1 MKAFSPEMFTEQAQT
16 SLKEDAYN
24 LINQKPA
31 IIRSLLEAEDDSIIM
46 EMDARREMYIS
57 LLESQQQGLDI
68 IDEAGLGGKMIA
80 AIIAGIIAIIGAL
93 IAMLTG
99 KGGGGS
105 SSGGSSSSS
114 SSSTSSQNTFKQLAA
129 TEKKTNDQI
138 KSSST
143 YKALDKVLSDKEF
156 EDFQQGLLDARAD
169 PSKTVHALSG
179 KVTTKNALGADVDSN
194 VDYSLQHAKEFNDK
208 HAKNFP
214 INFFTHWFVND
225 NNDIEVSTKYRI
237 TGKQFR
243 NVARSMSPVDVI
255 KYELPDKNICAGN
268 VGSINVLISVCN
280 DLSSAYNSISS
291 NEVESAKSEFE
302 KIKNKLDSASEDI
315 KKVIDHETKLN
326 EGKDP
331 VPTNPGEYLDSELK
345 HMDGLKHVHAGL
357 WTVPA
362 PVFDNVHSLKDL
374 KKALEGLLKKANE
387 TEYEDSAKEIISSL
401 NSSVKNL
408 RATCI
413 ELSSGI
419 AKCANTYDETLR
431 AIARQVGKV
440 DDAVK
445 DQCIAFGNSHELAKF
460 ESAAFLKPFNLQESM
475 MYGDSTYTESDL
487 LQESAFAN
495 DLALN
500 EDYTD
505 YYQAI
510 DDTSARFFIYMHE
523 NQMRAI
529 NEEALIFSET
539 SISDYEKFQRLQ
551 AVNEALGAKIK
562 RGWYNA
568 VAAIKEVFRKFM
580 EKLTANFTTTKN
592 YLDRYKNIIL
602 KANFNPKDEYKTQDL
617 DTSIN
622 RILNTEA
629 PPFDFNDLVNAE
641 CNTPGEFFANVFS
654 KKARLD
660 RPINDQI
667 KFPDA
672 NSTMG
677 DINEYFKSYFC
688 MEGHDKTYSGADFQR
703 GINNYFNFL
712 YDIRKINQTI
722 KKSIDNIEDTATKI
736 MKQAG
741 VDVNKPADNAQN
753 NANATGTSAAAPA
766 ANAGANATTQA
777 NNDSFVYSNLY
788 QKYFTLNENG
798 VLVEADINAGAKPQ
812 TPSQGMK
819 NVADKAEGSDDTN
832 AIKNTERS
840 SVDSKVKAYVD
851 VCTGML
857 RAKMSACEFT
867 RNELMQIIRHHVQ
880 AHIGNAAANPQQNNQ
895 QQQQT
900 QQQEQQ
906 PQQQQQ
912 AQAAK
917 PTVGQ
922 RIRNA
927 ANAIRGR

>member
-24 LINQKPA
+24 LINQKDEA
-31 IIRSLLEAEDDSIIM
+31 IKSLLEAEDYSIIM

-80 AIIAGIIAIIGAL
+80 VIIAGIIAIIGAL

-114 SSSTSSQNTFKQLAA
+114 SSSISSQNTFKQLAA

-143 YKALDKVLSDKEF
+143 YKALDNLLSDKEF
-156 EDFQQGLLDARAD
+156 EDFRQGMLDARND

-225 NNDIEVSTKYRI
+225 NNDIEVSTKYHI

-345 HMDGLKHVHAGL
+345 HMDGLKHVRAGL

-419 AKCANTYDETLR
+419 AKCARTYDETLR

-440 DDAVK
+440 DDVVK
-445 DQCIAFGNSHELAKF
+445 DQCLAFGDSRELAYF
-460 ESAAFLKPFNLQESM
+460 ESAAFLKQFNLQEAM
-475 MYGDSTYTESDL
+475 MYGDPTYTESDL

-510 DDTSARFFIYMHE
+510 DDTSARFSIYMHE

-529 NEEALIFSET
+529 NEEALVFAET
-539 SISDYEKFQRLQ
+539 GMSDYEKFNRLQ
-551 AVNEALGAKIK
+551 SINEDLKNKIK
-562 RGWYNA
+562 RGFYNT
-568 VAAIKEVFRKFM
+568 VAALKEIFRKFM
-580 EKLTANFTTTKN
+580 EKLTANFGTTKA

-602 KANFNPKDEYKTQDL
+602 NTQFINYQITMQDMIKAIDRIEKATVPQL
-617 DTSIN
+617 DYNSLARDAI
-622 RILNTEA
+622 
-629 PPFDFNDLVNAE
+629 DFP
-641 CNTPGEFFANVFS
+641 TFFKQVTDKLPENGDTKIKMNKNNV
-654 KKARLD
+654 
-660 RPINDQI
+660 QTVG
-667 KFPDA
+667 DA
-672 NSTMG
+672 
-677 DINEYFKSYFC
+677 NEYFKSYFC
-688 MEGHDKTYSGADFQR
+688 MQDHEENFNGKWFQQH
-703 GINNYFNFL
+703 IKEFYEFL
-712 YDIRKINQTI
+712 YDIRKIDR
-722 KKSIDNIEDTATKI
+722 SIRDSLKQIDDTVTRVSKT
-736 MKQAG
+736 AG
-741 VDVNKPADNAQN
+741 
-753 NANATGTSAAAPA
+753 
-766 ANAGANATTQA
+766 TTQQEA
-777 NNDSFVYSNLY
+777 YVYSNLY
-788 QKYFTLNENG
+788 QKWLTLDENG
-798 VLVEADINAGAKPQ
+798 VLVEADVKSPETPAPAGQPQGQQPAQQQPIGANKVQNIADNKDADNSNAA
-812 TPSQGMK
+812 
-819 NVADKAEGSDDTN
+819 NDKKSD
-832 AIKNTERS
+832 
-840 SVDSKVKAYVD
+840 VDDRLKIYTD
-851 VCTGML
+851 VCSSL
-857 RAKMSACEFT
+857 LKSKMSAVEFA
-867 RNELMQIIRHHVQ
+867 RNELMTVIRKHVQ
-880 AHIGNAAANPQQNNQ
+880 DHINAKPQAQ
-895 QQQQT
+895 
-900 QQQEQQ
+900 QQ
-906 PQQQQQ
+906 PQ
-912 AQAAK
+912 
-917 PTVGQ
+917 
-922 RIRNA
+922 
-927 ANAIRGR
+927 

>member
-57 LLESQQQGLDI
+57 LLESQQQGLGI
-68 IDEAGLGGKMIA
+68 IDEAGLGAGFIA
-80 AIIAGIIAIIGAL
+80 AIIAACVAIVGAL
-93 IAMLTG
+93 IALITG
-99 KGGGGS
+99 SKGGGGN
-105 SSGGSSSSS
+105 SGGSSSSS
-114 SSSTSSQNTFKQLAA
+114 SSAVSDIKNSFKQMAA
-129 TEKKTNDQI
+129 SEKETNDQI
-138 KSSST
+138 KSSDTYKGLERVISSAKEDPEFKKTMSDVDKILHKGQGTNDYGHLKDDYTNVSST
-143 YKALDKVLSDKEF
+143 YSYNNRMIKVEKRPHSNPFWIKNDMLKVGSNGGIEVYK
-156 EDFQQGLLDARAD
+156 LRKIARE
-169 PSKTVHALSG
+169 KT
-179 KVTTKNALGADVDSN
+179 TTIIK
-194 VDYSLQHAKEFNDK
+194 Y
-208 HAKNFP
+208 NFP
-214 INFFTHWFVND
+214 
-225 NNDIEVSTKYRI
+225 S
-237 TGKQFR
+237 R
-243 NVARSMSPVDVI
+243 NVAEGRLETTKDIAAISKDLVSAFHDLFEFNSETDAKPVDEAI
-255 KYELPDKNICAGN
+255 DA
-268 VGSINVLISVCN
+268 
-280 DLSSAYNSISS
+280 
-291 NEVESAKSEFE
+291 
-302 KIKNKLDSASEDI
+302 IKNKINDISGNIESINTGSTEETTVNAADYLSEEVDYLTHNENGDIMFNRLNPSNEIQELSQSLKQVQRAVNDINIKTTDETRFRAAKQLALDYRSLVLKLCS
-315 KKVIDHETKLN
+315 KVATAC
-326 EGKDP
+326 
-331 VPTNPGEYLDSELK
+331 TNYQSY
-345 HMDGLKHVHAGL
+345 
-357 WTVPA
+357 
-362 PVFDNVHSLKDL
+362 SLKDL
-374 KKALEGLLKKANE
+374 QQKDTL
-387 TEYEDSAKEIISSL
+387 
-401 NSSVKNL
+401 VMM
-408 RATCI
+408 
-413 ELSSGI
+413 LS
-419 AKCANTYDETLR
+419 
-431 AIARQVGKV
+431 QVGTV
-440 DDAVK
+440 DEATIFENASYQNSPK
-445 DQCIAFGNSHELAKF
+445 AQEYMFGR
-460 ESAAFLKPFNLQESM
+460 
-475 MYGDSTYTESDL
+475 DTTID
-487 LQESAFAN
+487 
-495 DLALN
+495 
-500 EDYTD
+500 EDFSEYF
-505 YYQAI
+505 QAI
-510 DDTSARFFIYMHE
+510 EDAGTRFSIYMHE
-523 NQMRAI
+523 NQMRAM

-798 VLVEADINAGAKPQ
+798 VLVEADINAGEKPQ

-895 QQQQT
+895 QQETPPAQDQST
-900 QQQEQQ
+900 QEKEKDNN
-906 PQQQQQ
+906 
-912 AQAAK
+912 AK
-917 PTVGQ
+917 PTLGQ
-922 RIRNA
+922 RFGNA
-927 ANAIRGR
+927 VNALRGR